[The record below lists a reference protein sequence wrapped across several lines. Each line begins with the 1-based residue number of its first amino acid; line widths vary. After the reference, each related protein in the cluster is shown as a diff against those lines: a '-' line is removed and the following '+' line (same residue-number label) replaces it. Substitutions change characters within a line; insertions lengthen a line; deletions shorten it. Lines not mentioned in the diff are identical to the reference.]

1 MLHRSSRKRSR
12 EDERKR
18 KNGDELIKGKHSRRQ
33 KAENVSTSSS
43 SPGQLS
49 HGGVYGRCDSVTVRF
64 DRLECIGSGTY
75 GTVYRS
81 KDKKTG
87 KSYALK
93 RVILHHEKAD
103 GFPITSMREIR
114 VLRSL
119 QHRNIVKLR
128 DVVVGAGREDVFLVF
143 EYCEHDMST
152 LMRQF
157 RTNRYEP
164 NNRMFSPGALKR
176 LMLGLSEGLHFLHS
190 RTIVHRDLKMAN
202 LLYTSRGII
211 KIADFGMARWMPQP
225 IHLANLS
232 PKVMTLWYRAPE
244 MLLGADTYTRAVDLW
259 SLGCIFAE
267 LWHGEPL
274 FPGATD
280 AGQTDIMFKT
290 LGAPSESSW
299 PGLKSLPNYST
310 ISFKPKRPQKPYDM
324 VHRLRGDQS
333 SSAKKGSSSRDIS
346 RNNGADPNREFNLPL
361 VPLTSPTGIRL
372 ISGLLQ
378 FHPARRTPAGLIS
391 ENEFFRESPL
401 PLSEDLMPTFPTTH
415 RVRSDRSKV
424 PGRAKG

>member
-1 MLHRSSRKRSR
+1 MSRSSSRKRRR
-12 EDERKR
+12 EHERKN
-18 KNGDELIKGKHSRRQ
+18 KDESVKAQNSRRRV
-33 KAENVSTSSS
+33 AENVSFSS
-43 SPGQLS
+43 SPERRSL
-49 HGGVYGRCDSVTVRF
+49 GGVYGRCDSVTMRF
-64 DRLECIGSGTY
+64 DELECIGNGTY

-81 KDKKTG
+81 RDKKTG

-119 QHRNIVKLR
+119 QHKNIVKLR

-143 EYCEHDMST
+143 EYCEHDMSA
-152 LMRQF
+152 LLRDF
-157 RTNRYEP
+157 RANRDKP

-225 IHLANLS
+225 IQLADLS

-244 MLLGADTYTRAVDLW
+244 MLLGADIYTRAVDIW

-267 LWHGEPL
+267 LWHGDPL
-274 FPGATD
+274 LPGSTD
-280 AGQTDIMFKT
+280 AGQIDIMFKT
-290 LGAPSESSW
+290 FGAPSESSW
-299 PGLKSLPNYST
+299 PGLKTLPNFST
-310 ISFKPKRPQKPYDM
+310 INFEPKRPQKPYDL
-324 VHRLRGDQS
+324 VHRLRGDTSNTVKQR
-333 SSAKKGSSSRDIS
+333 GSY
-346 RNNGADPNREFNLPL
+346 NGMAHANLPL
-361 VPLTSPTGIRL
+361 VPLTSPSGIRL
-372 ISGLLQ
+372 LKGLLQ
-378 FHPARRTPAGLIS
+378 FHPARRTPAGLVS
-391 ENEFFRESPL
+391 DNVFFRESPL
-401 PLSEDLMPTFPTTH
+401 PLSEELMPTFPSTH
-415 RVRSDRSKV
+415 TIRSDRSKM
-424 PGRAKG
+424 PGRAKGR